1 MESLATL
8 PDSAFDRRTYP
19 EALVFF
25 EWKARDGWPHR
36 AYRWP
41 AKDPARPRGSLLFQS
56 GRGDFIEKYLESCDH
71 WWRQGW
77 AVEGFDW
84 RGQGGSGR
92 LRPGKWTDHRES
104 FDPLVDD
111 LADYVADWMART
123 PPPHV
128 IVAHSMGGHVALRL
142 CAERGVTLDGL
153 VLVAPMLALNIR
165 PLPVPLAR
173 MLVWGMNGIGLG
185 KRWAREDRL
194 TDPKRQLRLTAD
206 TDRYDDSQWWKIQN
220 PSLGLGPPSWGWLK
234 AALAGAAR
242 FARPGVLER
251 VRTPIL
257 FLVSGRDRLV
267 DGRAIAAAAA
277 RLPDA
282 RLCLF
287 PTAAHEVLREAEEN
301 RLPAFAAID
310 EFLDARAPAR

>member
-1 MESLATL
+1 MDSPATL
-8 PDSAFDRRTYP
+8 PDSALDRRKYP
-19 EALVFF
+19 KALVFF

-41 AKDPARPRGSLLFQS
+41 AKHPERPRGSLLFQS

-77 AVEGFDW
+77 SVEGFDW

-92 LRPGKWTDHRES
+92 LRPGEWTDHRES

-111 LADYVADWMART
+111 LAAYVAEWQART

-128 IVAHSMGGHVALRL
+128 IVAHSMGGHIALRL
-142 CAERGVTLDGL
+142 CAERGVTLDAL

-165 PLPVPLAR
+165 PLPVSLAHL
-173 MLVWGMNGIGLG
+173 LVWGMNGLG
-185 KRWAREDRL
+185 FARRSAREDRL
-194 TDPKRQLRLTAD
+194 TDPRRQFRLTAD
-206 TDRYDDSQWWKIQN
+206 RARYDDSQWWKSKL
-220 PSLGLGPPSWGWLK
+220 PSLALGPPSWGWLK
-234 AALAGAAR
+234 AALAGATR
-242 FARPGVLER
+242 FARPGVLEA

-257 FLVSGRDRLV
+257 FLVAGQDRLV
-267 DGRAIAAAAA
+267 DGQAIRAAAA

-282 RLCLF
+282 ALQSF
-287 PTAAHEVLREAEEN
+287 PTAAHELLREADDN

-310 EFLDARAPAR
+310 AFLDARVPAR